1 MVTQAVDMQVKTM
14 IDSSTPDTR
23 MHGRI
28 ITTKVVG
35 VTFLNKDENRQ
46 EVVARL
52 QMGDRVWLEREPFNH
67 YDTNAIKVT
76 RNSGEQIGYIS
87 RHLARSL
94 APIMDRL
101 NSPIRGKVY
110 LLTGSRYDDYS
121 LGVVIVFKLPKA
133 HQHDHT
139 DPFNEWDE

>member
-1 MVTQAVDMQVKTM
+1 MVSQTLDLQVQTK
-14 IDSSTPDTR
+14 IDSKTPDIR

-35 VTFLNKDENRQ
+35 VSFEGRQ
-46 EVVARL
+46 EVVAKL
-52 QMGDRVWLEREPFNH
+52 QMGDLVWLEREPFNP
-67 YDTNAIKVT
+67 YDTNAIRVT
-76 RNSGEQIGYIS
+76 RNNCEKIGYIS

-101 NSPIRGKVY
+101 GSPIRGKVY
-110 LLTGSRYDDYS
+110 LLTGSHYDDYS
-121 LGVVIVFKLPKA
+121 LGVVIAFKLPKA

>member
-1 MVTQAVDMQVKTM
+1 MVTQTMDIQVQTK
-14 IDSSTPDTR
+14 IDSSTPDVR

-35 VTFLNKDENRQ
+35 VTFENRQ
-46 EVVARL
+46 EAIARL
-52 QMGDRVWLEREPFNH
+52 QMGDRIWLEREPFNR

-76 RNSGEQIGYIS
+76 RNDGVQIGYIS

-94 APIMDRL
+94 APLMDWL

-121 LGVVIVFKLPKA
+121 LGVVIAFKLPKA

>member
-1 MVTQAVDMQVKTM
+1 MVTQTMDMQVQTK
-14 IDSSTPDTR
+14 IDSSTPDVR

-35 VTFLNKDENRQ
+35 VTFDNRQ
-46 EVVARL
+46 ELIAKL
-52 QMGDRVWLEREPFNH
+52 QMGDRIWLEREPFNR

-76 RNSGEQIGYIS
+76 RNNGEQIGYIS

-94 APIMDRL
+94 APIMDRFGSL
-101 NSPIRGKVY
+101 IRGKVY

-121 LGVVIVFKLPKA
+121 LGVTIAFKLPKA
-133 HQHDHT
+133 NQHDHT